1 MGARDAAGRRDAP
14 CSIAEAV
21 FLCVTATAIFAS
33 SWLLGLR
40 FLWAQWVLFGLCS
53 AACLLGLLVFLAG
66 RRRQGLEPWAGWW
79 ISGAAAIAF
88 LALIG
93 VQSINIAFVPH
104 FDINNCWLTPVPHLA
119 WLPSSIG
126 GPFDGRING
135 FIETENAAR
144 YLLIYGAG
152 LLGCVGVGLGVR
164 SHAHLRVLVA
174 ALVAHALLSAVICIA
189 HQASGSTKILWLV
202 GDPLYFM
209 GAPFFFYKN
218 LNAAYQV
225 LLTGWLL
232 GWLAWRPA
240 REPARSPLAWF
251 ALFVLAEVGLASIR
265 SRPGLLCAAVLA
277 AAWLF
282 TQKRILMQWW
292 RPRRLVV
299 SVVVIVLMAASGT
312 ALWKTGLAHT
322 LGRFEQE
329 HDLVRAAFHGGTT
342 RFLQH
347 QVALEMFKDRPW
359 FGWGAGSFLYN
370 YAGYDARVPEMA
382 SNRPNYSY
390 YLLTPHASGD
400 WYELLAETGVVG
412 TLLFATVW
420 LPHLALWYRR
430 RIWRDPGRFLPALA
444 AGLVLIH
451 GFIDAV
457 LRNEGLLLLLG
468 VCVVLTT
475 KRLLL
480 SSARGEPDV
489 A

>member
-1 MGARDAAGRRDAP
+1 M
-14 CSIAEAV
+14 
-21 FLCVTATAIFAS
+21 TATAIFAS

-277 AAWLF
+277 AADEIGL
-282 TQKRILMQWW
+282 TLQPAEAALLAAVPAQQLQAVIDRIEQC
-292 RPRRLVV
+292 
-299 SVVVIVLMAASGT
+299 VL
-312 ALWKTGLAHT
+312 ALEIAVDGP
-322 LGRFEQE
+322 
-329 HDLVRAAFHGGTT
+329 GGDA
-342 RFLQH
+342 RFLGDH
-347 QVALEMFKDRPW
+347 GHRSP
-359 FGWGAGSFLYN
+359 AG
-370 YAGYDARVPEMA
+370 
-382 SNRPNYSY
+382 
-390 YLLTPHASGD
+390 H
-400 WYELLAETGVVG
+400 
-412 TLLFATVW
+412 
-420 LPHLALWYRR
+420 
-430 RIWRDPGRFLPALA
+430 GRQ
-444 AGLVLIH
+444 
-451 GFIDAV
+451 
-457 LRNEGLLLLLG
+457 R
-468 VCVVLTT
+468 
-475 KRLLL
+475 
-480 SSARGEPDV
+480 
-489 A
+489 